1 MTNLDIAKQ
10 RLYNQHISRQVFKE
24 PEELVK
30 WMGAVQAQDYASA
43 KWAVGLRLQNGRHE
57 TIEKA
62 VADGSIIRLH
72 VLRPTWHFVSPSD
85 VRWMLDLTAPRIY
98 AASASQNR
106 LLQLD
111 SAIFKRS
118 NDALAKALGD
128 AGQLPRAELKAVL
141 ENAGIKTGEQR
152 FIHLLMRA
160 ELDKIICSG
169 ARQGKQFTYALFDDR
184 VPASAPLVKDEALAQ
199 LARRY
204 FISRGPATVRD
215 FSWWSGVAIADAVR
229 GLDIIKSQLR
239 SLVVDGREYWTS
251 PDIQPSDLKTPVAH
265 LLPAFDE
272 FAVAYTDRTAIVKP
286 VYLTQAR
293 YVIFDPIIVVNDLVI
308 GNWKRSFSKSKA
320 DITLTPFGK
329 LNKSEIKSVDAASK
343 RYRKFIR

>member
-1 MTNLDIAKQ
+1 MTNPDIAKQ
-10 RLYNQHISRQVFKE
+10 RLYNQHISRQVFTQAA
-24 PEELVK
+24 ELVE
-30 WMGAVQAQDYASA
+30 WMGAVQAQDYGGA
-43 KWAVGLRLQNGRHE
+43 KWAIGLRLQNGRDE

-72 VLRPTWHFVSPSD
+72 VLRPTWHFVSPLD

-106 LLQLD
+106 TLQLD

-118 NDALAKALGD
+118 NDALAKALGHG
-128 AGQLPRAELKAVL
+128 GQLPRAEMAAVL
-141 ENAGIKTGEQR
+141 EKAGVKTSEQR

-160 ELDKIICSG
+160 ELDKVICSG

-184 VPASAPLVKDEALAQ
+184 VPASAPLIKDEALAQ

-204 FISRGPATVRD
+204 FTSRGPATVRD
-215 FSWWSGVAIADAVR
+215 FSWWSGLAAADAMR
-229 GLDIIKSQLR
+229 GLDIIKSELI
-239 SLVVDGREYWTS
+239 SITANDREYWTG
-251 PDIQPSDLKTPVAH
+251 PDMQTLDLKAPVAH

-272 FAVAYTDRTAIVKP
+272 FAVAYSDRTAIVKP
-286 VYLTQAR
+286 TYLNQAR
-293 YVIFDPIIVVNDLVI
+293 YVIFDPVIVINNQVT
-308 GNWKRSFSKSKA
+308 GNWKRSINKSKIDVISA
-320 DITLTPFGK
+320 PFGK
-329 LNKSEIKSVDAASK
+329 LTKSEIKSVDAASK